1 MLSIERSYSI
11 QHSIRFIQESD
22 VLFKQNIKKQ
32 GGDYT
37 KCTVAVCCV
46 SGVLTSRSFYE
57 DAVSLRVDIF
67 DYNLPEELI
76 AREPCEKR
84 DESRMM
90 VIERNTCT
98 IEHRHFCDIT
108 DFLTSDDVM
117 VVNDTKVFPARLIGK
132 RAHHGGNVE
141 ALLLRELKPLEW
153 LALVRPGKKIKKGET
168 LSFGNTMMQG
178 EVTGYGDVGE
188 RIIRF
193 SCKKDFW
200 EVINRI
206 GQTPLPPYII
216 RSRKKEEGIER
227 FMIEDKPF
235 DRERYQTVYARVRG
249 SIAAPTAGFHFT
261 DALLE
266 RIEKKGVRIVKV
278 TLHVGEATFKPV
290 ATEYVEQHKMGTERY
305 AIDEETCDLLND
317 TKKKVGKVV
326 AVGTTSVRTLE
337 SVADKDGYVSPGTG
351 ETSLMICP
359 GYTFKVVGGLV
370 TNFHLPRSTL
380 LMLVSAFAGTE
391 LIKKAYKEAVAR
403 AYHFYSYGDAML
415 IV

>member
-1 MLSIERSYSI
+1 M
-11 QHSIRFIQESD
+11 
-22 VLFKQNIKKQ
+22 
-32 GGDYT
+32 
-37 KCTVAVCCV
+37 
-46 SGVLTSRSFYE
+46 FYE
-57 DAVSLRVDIF
+57 DAVSLRVDTF

-108 DFLTSDDVM
+108 DFLTPDDVM

-141 ALLLRELKPLEW
+141 VLLLRELKPLEW

-168 LSFGNTMMQG
+168 LSFGDTMMQG

-235 DRERYQTVYARVRG
+235 DRERYQTVYARCAVQSPRPLPD
-249 SIAAPTAGFHFT
+249 SI
-261 DALLE
+261 LL
-266 RIEKKGVRIVKV
+266 RRCWSG
-278 TLHVGEATFKPV
+278 
-290 ATEYVEQHKMGTERY
+290 
-305 AIDEETCDLLND
+305 
-317 TKKKVGKVV
+317 
-326 AVGTTSVRTLE
+326 
-337 SVADKDGYVSPGTG
+337 
-351 ETSLMICP
+351 
-359 GYTFKVVGGLV
+359 
-370 TNFHLPRSTL
+370 
-380 LMLVSAFAGTE
+380 
-391 LIKKAYKEAVAR
+391 
-403 AYHFYSYGDAML
+403 
-415 IV
+415 